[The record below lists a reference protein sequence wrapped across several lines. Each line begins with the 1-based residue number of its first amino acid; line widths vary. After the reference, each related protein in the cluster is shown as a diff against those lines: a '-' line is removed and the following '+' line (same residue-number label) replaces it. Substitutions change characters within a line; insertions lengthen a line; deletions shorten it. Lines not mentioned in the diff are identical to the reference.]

1 MSDRVTMPALGE
13 SVTEGTVTRW
23 LKNIG
28 DSVEVDEPLLEVS
41 TDKVDTEI
49 PSPVAGT
56 LQEILA
62 QEDETVPVG
71 ADLAVIGEG
80 AASGESGGSEGGAA
94 AESSEAAPSSQPAG
108 SDDASAPEP
117 EQPEPEAPSTEQP
130 MAPQTSEPEAD
141 QAQGGDGQQQSS
153 GGQQQSSGGQQPSG
167 GGSGSGG
174 SAGQTVTMPALGESV
189 TEGTVTRW
197 LKSEG
202 DTVELD
208 EPLLEVSTDK
218 VDTEIPSP
226 AAGVVSKILVQ
237 EDEVVPVGGD
247 LAVIGGE
254 GGGGGEAGGGDQAA
268 AARAPAQP
276 SAEQEA
282 PSAEQE
288 APSADQQAPA
298 AQEPAQPSAEPG
310 AAKPSS
316 EQEAPAQ
323 ATAEQGTQAASQAS
337 SSGDGAGAGATT
349 APAADASAPEAAAPA
364 TATAPASSTATRGSD
379 DGGTDESSA
388 YVTPLVRKLA
398 AQHSVDLASL
408 TGTGI
413 GGRIRKQDVL
423 DAADK
428 AKAAAAQPEAP
439 APAAPSPP
447 SAPAASGTPSAP
459 AAASPKRGTTEK
471 MSRLR
476 KVIAQRMVESLQVS
490 AQLTT
495 VVEVDLTKVARLRAR
510 AKSEFERREGVKL
523 SYLPFLALAAVE
535 ALKTHPNV
543 NASVEGDE
551 IVYHGQE
558 NLAIAVDTEKG
569 LIVPV
574 VKNAG
579 DLNIAGLAR
588 AIADLADR
596 TRSNKITPDDLAG
609 GTFTITNTGSRGA
622 LFDTPIINQPQVA
635 ILGTGALVKRPV
647 VVTDADGGE
656 TIAVRSM
663 MYLALSY
670 DHRIVDGA
678 DAARFLG
685 AMKTRLEE
693 GRFEASLGL

>member
-94 AESSEAAPSSQPAG
+94 AESSAAAPSSQPAG

-247 LAVIGGE
+247 LAVIGG
-254 GGGGGEAGGGDQAA
+254 GGGEAGGGDQAA
-268 AARAPAQP
+268 AAEAPAQP

-282 PSAEQE
+282 PSA
-288 APSADQQAPA
+288 DQQTSA
-298 AQEPAQPSAEPG
+298 AQAPAQPSAEPG

-323 ATAEQGTQAASQAS
+323 ATAEQGTQAASQAA
-337 SSGDGAGAGATT
+337 SSGDGAGGGAGPTT
-349 APAADASAPEAAAPA
+349 APAAATASAPEAAAPA

-379 DGGTDESSA
+379 DGGTDESTA

-535 ALKTHPNV
+535 ALKAHPNV

-551 IVYHGQE
+551 IIYHGQE
-558 NLAIAVDTEKG
+558 NLSIAVDTEKG